1 MTIRPANL
9 VAAALASIVL
19 TARPAPSAAQSRP
32 FPQHTTYAPGVL
44 KPSNHTQAVLD
55 QDVRT
60 AYQNWKSRYLV
71 QAGTEPDGHP
81 RYRVRKGTN
90 ANDPTVSEGQ
100 GYGMVI
106 VALMAGDD
114 PNARTLFDG
123 LVEFFNDHRSSID
136 NRLMDWYV
144 NADESP
150 DGNGNDSAFDGDADI
165 AYGLLLAHAQWGSA
179 GRINYAAQAQS
190 SISGILASTIG
201 PASRL
206 PMLGDW
212 VNPNGSPHNQYT
224 NRSSDFM
231 PSHFRTYG
239 RFTNNATWTTVAE
252 NCLSA
257 TDSLQVHY
265 SPAAGVLPDFMVPT
279 SGSDHTPKPAPAG
292 FLEGPNDGNY
302 YYNAGRD
309 PWRLGLDAVLN
320 GNAPAAA
327 AAAKITNWART
338 TTSGNAMQIKPG
350 YLLSGSPIPPGDYF
364 TTFFASPMG
373 VAAMCDPADQSWL
386 NAIYD
391 AVRARQENYY
401 EDSVNVICLLVMTG
415 NYWDPNPPTTQLADT
430 NCDSRINGND
440 IRPFVLALLNPAAY
454 SAQFPTCP
462 IINAD
467 ANHDGSINSADIPAF
482 VADLLTH

>member
-1 MTIRPANL
+1 MTNRSNCL
-9 VAAALASIVL
+9 LAAALASLAI
-19 TARPAPSAAQSRP
+19 TARTAPSAAQSHP
-32 FPQHTTYAPGVL
+32 FPNHTPYAAGIL
-44 KPSNHTQAVLD
+44 KPNNHTQPVLD
-55 QDVRT
+55 HDVRT

-123 LVEFFNDHRSSID
+123 LVEFYNDHRSNID

-144 NADESP
+144 NANESP
-150 DGNGNDSAFDGDADI
+150 DGNGDASAFDGDADI

-190 SISGILASTIG
+190 SIAGILASTIG

-239 RFTNNATWTTVAE
+239 RYTENATWFTVAE
-252 NCLSA
+252 NCLNA
-257 TDSLQVHY
+257 ADSLQTNY
-265 SPAAGVLPDFMVPT
+265 SPAAGMLPDFMVPT
-279 SGSDHTPKPAPAG
+279 SASDHTPKPAPAG

-309 PWRLGLDAVLN
+309 PWRLALDAILN
-320 GNAPAAA
+320 ANSRATS

-338 TTSGNAMQIKPG
+338 STSGNAMQIKPG
-350 YLLSGSPIPPGDYF
+350 YLLSGAPIPPGDYF

-373 VAAMCDPADQSWL
+373 VAAMCDPADQTWL

-401 EDSVNVICLLVMTG
+401 EDSVNLLCMFVMTG
-415 NYWDPNPPTTQLADT
+415 NFWDPVPTNPNRADM
-430 NCDSRINGND
+430 NCDGRVNGAD
-440 IRPFVLALLNPAAY
+440 IPPFVLALLNPAAY
-454 SAQFPTCP
+454 VAQYPGCP
-462 IINAD
+462 IIRAD
-467 ANHDGSINSADIPAF
+467 ANNDGLISPADAPAF
-482 VADLLTH
+482 AAYLLAP